1 MSKHRVLKYNKRP
14 TNFRGPL
21 RYKPIL
27 LSDSKGNYLREFSDL
42 IENEGY
48 SIEFNCRGGLR
59 FLDQYFWLRNNL
71 RRKICKYGHITLY
84 CFLGTCDLTLKKT
97 KYITNS
103 QGKNVRRN
111 YIDLRHNSDAE
122 AYSYIQTQIQRFIDF
137 VSQFPTVK
145 IVFLKIPLYSI
156 QKYNKYLGNEDYADY
171 RENDFR
177 LTDRIVLCNEYITE
191 VNNSNGV
198 KSPNF
203 KKDIQNDRKA
213 KGKIGSRSSYD
224 FSLYKDGLHPN
235 PDLAYC
241 WMKKIVTQI
250 FVDCK

>member
-21 RYKPIL
+21 KYKPIL
-27 LSDSKGNYLREFSDL
+27 LSDSKGNYLRQFSGL
-42 IENEGY
+42 IEDEGY
-48 SIEFNCRGGLR
+48 SIEFNCKGGLR

-71 RRKICKYGHITLY
+71 RRKVHKYGYITLY

-103 QGKNVRRN
+103 QGKRIKRS
-111 YIDLRHNSDAE
+111 YIDLRHSSDAE
-122 AYSYIQTQIQRFIDF
+122 AFTYIQAQIDRYVDF

-145 IVFLKIPLYSI
+145 IVFLRIPLYSI
-156 QKYNKYLGNEDYADY
+156 QKYNKYLGNEDYTDY
-171 RENDFR
+171 RQSDFR
-177 LTDRIVLCNEYITE
+177 LTDRIALCNEYITE
-191 VNNSNGV
+191 VNKSKGV
-198 KSPNF
+198 NSPNF

-213 KGKIGSRSSYD
+213 NGTTGSRSSLD

-235 PDLAYC
+235 ADLAYC

-250 FVDCK
+250 FFDCK

>member
-97 KYITNS
+97 KIY
-103 QGKNVRRN
+103 
-111 YIDLRHNSDAE
+111 
-122 AYSYIQTQIQRFIDF
+122 
-137 VSQFPTVK
+137 
-145 IVFLKIPLYSI
+145 
-156 QKYNKYLGNEDYADY
+156 
-171 RENDFR
+171 
-177 LTDRIVLCNEYITE
+177 
-191 VNNSNGV
+191 
-198 KSPNF
+198 
-203 KKDIQNDRKA
+203 
-213 KGKIGSRSSYD
+213 
-224 FSLYKDGLHPN
+224 YKQPG
-235 PDLAYC
+235 
-241 WMKKIVTQI
+241 
-250 FVDCK
+250 